1 MNVITA
7 DSALQ
12 QSLVNLP
19 GLTEVRDTRGVLL
32 GFFSPASQKT
42 AEAYAE
48 AATHFDPEEL
58 KRRKSENAAGRS
70 TAEVLARIEKS
81 AE

>member
-12 QSLVNLP
+12 QSLVNVS
-19 GLTEVRDTRGVLL
+19 GLSEVRDSRGVLL

-42 AEAYAE
+42 ADAYVE
-48 AATHFDPEEL
+48 AAAHFDPQEL
-58 KRRKSENAAGRS
+58 QRRKAENVTGRS
-70 TAEVLARIEKS
+70 TAEVLSRIS
-81 AE
+81 NSTG